1 MLVVR
6 GLSGSAFSVGGWV
19 KATQRHNDEAME
31 LLRVEA
37 QMLKGSFLR

>member
-1 MLVVR
+1 M
-6 GLSGSAFSVGGWV
+6 

-37 QMLKGSFLR
+37 QMLKGFLGEIVVTMLSMIG

>member
-1 MLVVR
+1 M
-6 GLSGSAFSVGGWV
+6 

-37 QMLKGSFLR
+37 QMLKVFLEIVVTMLSMIG